1 MNPFVFVVGC
11 ARSGTTLLKRV
22 LNAHP
27 RLAITKETHWIP
39 VVYRERVG
47 LTPEG
52 FVTPAL
58 VDKLFEDWR
67 FSRLEIG
74 RADVEGLLGDGA
86 PVTYARFVSGL
97 FDLYGRAQG
106 KLLVGDK
113 TPIYGM
119 ETELL
124 HSLWPGARFV
134 HLIRDGRDVCLS
146 VLNWQRRD
154 GGTGLGEDF
163 ATWADDPV
171 GTTAVWWEWRV
182 GRTRGGGQPL
192 GPELYYE
199 LRYEAF
205 VNRPAE
211 ECAKLCAFLGVP
223 YDDVMLRFHEE
234 HTKAAKPG
242 ASSKKAWL
250 PITPGLRDWR
260 TQMPAEDRELFEAAA
275 GDLLDELGY
284 PRGGPGPRREAQE
297 HAARVREL
305 FTKNLRARS
314 KALPDL
320 S

>member
-119 ETELL
+119 E
-124 HSLWPGARFV
+124 
-134 HLIRDGRDVCLS
+134 I
-146 VLNWQRRD
+146 
-154 GGTGLGEDF
+154 
-163 ATWADDPV
+163 
-171 GTTAVWWEWRV
+171 
-182 GRTRGGGQPL
+182 
-192 GPELYYE
+192 
-199 LRYEAF
+199 
-205 VNRPAE
+205 
-211 ECAKLCAFLGVP
+211 
-223 YDDVMLRFHEE
+223 
-234 HTKAAKPG
+234 
-242 ASSKKAWL
+242 
-250 PITPGLRDWR
+250 
-260 TQMPAEDRELFEAAA
+260 
-275 GDLLDELGY
+275 
-284 PRGGPGPRREAQE
+284 
-297 HAARVREL
+297 
-305 FTKNLRARS
+305 
-314 KALPDL
+314 
-320 S
+320 